1 MEKLDFSKEKEI
13 GEFIA
18 DLNKAKTTQKAIA
31 ALHIL
36 GDLSIG
42 RSMIGTFR
50 DFHEKVVLRVKA
62 VIRLADIDNYKRND
76 EGELSH
82 ANQAVHGKALQ
93 VLAGFLEGSN
103 FYDEKKV
110 VNNFPTDLLVGLIML
125 FSKKQNIPAREPAK
139 KQVTDFLQRI
149 YYSVTAEHYQYMK
162 GLLVKEDSRA
172 GIFNGFH
179 RSVIVP
185 LLLVGESSVLLNN
198 NDYSSIEQ
206 IEAFIND
213 TRPEKEIFLDIEDAL
228 FYWSEKKDIIKY
240 HAAQACML
248 LKIRKVKAGAKKH

>member
-1 MEKLDFSKEKEI
+1 MQK
-13 GEFIA
+13 
-18 DLNKAKTTQKAIA
+18 NKNLRLENIT
-31 ALHIL
+31 
-36 GDLSIG
+36 D
-42 RSMIGTFR
+42 
-50 DFHEKVVLRVKA
+50 VLF
-62 VIRLADIDNYKRND
+62 
-76 EGELSH
+76 
-82 ANQAVHGKALQ
+82 
-93 VLAGFLEGSN
+93 AG
-103 FYDEKKV
+103 V
-110 VNNFPTDLLVGLIML
+110 PTDIIEDL
-125 FSKKQNIPAREPAK
+125 KR
-139 KQVTDFLQRI
+139 
-149 YYSVTAEHYQYMK
+149 
-162 GLLVKEDSRA
+162 LLVKEDSRA

-185 LLLVGESSVLLNN
+185 LLLAGESSVLLNN